1 MRPQIFLMLSLF
13 ISKIAAKPQSLAPTL
28 FFSDL
33 ESGPKTG
40 GANNAGVFVTI
51 YGQRFGATQ
60 GTSYVSIGGGTAASY
75 PIWSDTRITFQ
86 PGAAATTGTIE
97 LITSSGTSN
106 ALPFTVRAGNIY
118 FVATNGKDGN
128 KGTFNSPWKTLPHA
142 VQTIAAGDTI
152 YAENGV
158 SQTVDDGQGWQ
169 AALTLRSE
177 WCGTS
182 GNPRA
187 LLAYPGATVTI
198 GNPNGLNPPTGI
210 RSTDFSSGDGPCG
223 GEWVFGE
230 IELRGIQPVAI
241 AGPSQQWRFI
251 GNDISCPNSNGS
263 GGGGACFETSLA
275 SYVKVLGNNVHDAGT
290 AGASALFQG
299 VYFSTDSNHVE
310 MGWNTV
316 ANVHGCRGVQ
326 IHSSPLGSGYPH
338 SGYNQ
343 YDIAIHDNVIHDTQ
357 CDGII
362 ADTVDPSKGPISIY
376 NNVIYNAGKGPNN
389 PEQSGSWSCIY
400 VPGTTETGAPGSG
413 MVEVFNNTLYDC
425 GAFVTPPFSNANAA
439 IIEGGGN
446 VNLIV
451 HIRNNLVYQLP
462 TTLFP
467 GGVPYVV
474 VWNPGKNAGGVC
486 AASANCPWMQGTN
499 NLFWGRSTV
508 EKRDPANIVNS
519 INANPLLVD
528 PGQYNFQLQSGSP
541 AANGGVSV
549 PDNFDILGV
558 PLPQGSGY
566 PIGAYALPG
575 H

>member
-1 MRPQIFLMLSLF
+1 
-13 ISKIAAKPQSLAPTL
+13 
-28 FFSDL
+28 
-33 ESGPKTG
+33 
-40 GANNAGVFVTI
+40 
-51 YGQRFGATQ
+51 
-60 GTSYVSIGGGTAASY
+60 
-75 PIWSDTRITFQ
+75 
-86 PGAAATTGTIE
+86 
-97 LITSSGTSN
+97 
-106 ALPFTVRAGNIY
+106 
-118 FVATNGKDGN
+118 
-128 KGTFNSPWKTLPHA
+128 
-142 VQTIAAGDTI
+142 
-152 YAENGV
+152 
-158 SQTVDDGQGWQ
+158 
-169 AALTLRSE
+169 
-177 WCGTS
+177 
-182 GNPRA
+182 
-187 LLAYPGATVTI
+187 
-198 GNPNGLNPPTGI
+198 
-210 RSTDFSSGDGPCG
+210 
-223 GEWVFGE
+223 
-230 IELRGIQPVAI
+230 
-241 AGPSQQWRFI
+241 
-251 GNDISCPNSNGS
+251 
-263 GGGGACFETSLA
+263 
-275 SYVKVLGNNVHDAGT
+275 
-290 AGASALFQG
+290 
-299 VYFSTDSNHVE
+299 
-310 MGWNTV
+310 
-316 ANVHGCRGVQ
+316 
-326 IHSSPLGSGYPH
+326 
-338 SGYNQ
+338 
-343 YDIAIHDNVIHDTQ
+343 
-357 CDGII
+357 
-362 ADTVDPSKGPISIY
+362 
-376 NNVIYNAGKGPNN
+376 VIYNAGKGPNN